1 MVNFFTNINK
11 TNNHLA
17 PQAIEQKK
25 KTRKNG
31 IGNPVPS
38 SE

>member
-1 MVNFFTNINK
+1 MMVNFINNINK
-11 TNNHLA
+11 TNNHLT

-31 IGNPVPS
+31 NPVPS